1 MPLSIESGIEAKWR
15 ARPGSDSAI
24 WDDHYIGDYQ
34 LEGDFGARDL
44 KEALRLA
51 ELLDT
56 PAGKRDCAKE
66 LGRLR
71 LVTAARQLAA
81 EDLTLQI
88 AVMAEELSA
97 YPLDAVRDAC
107 RVWPRGHKFFP
118 TWAELRELCEERV
131 LFRRALAR
139 ALRRHLDTL
148 KERDASEEAPP
159 VKAPPACGVWQD
171 NRTRL
176 EALPGWPLLE
186 RCIADSDDGE
196 ILTLAVEAPGLGLA
210 VLAWAAK
217 DAEAVLERKIACVVH
232 RWVQPALVE
241 RGVRIGVSPSI
252 AAHRRD
258 GETVTLDDPA
268 WRVWSAGIGMVEG
281 LPCEAAALACLPD
294 DLDSEG
300 LVLAVPSFRE
310 AKVILD
316 HPQDLAKA
324 FGVTVRKRFMSWID
338 VANKVRAINQ

>member
-1 MPLSIESGIEAKWR
+1 MPSISPDI
-15 ARPGSDSAI
+15 
-24 WDDHYIGDYQ
+24 Y
-34 LEGDFGARDL
+34 GARVSFSGFNL
-44 KEALRLA
+44 EAN
-51 ELLDT
+51 D
-56 PAGKRDCAKE
+56 
-66 LGRLR
+66 
-71 LVTAARQLAA
+71 
-81 EDLTLQI
+81 I
-88 AVMAEELSA
+88 AVNTANSSQNEPDLAFDGSA
-97 YPLDAVRDAC
+97 NIV
-107 RVWPRGHKFFP
+107 
-118 TWAELRELCEERV
+118 
-131 LFRRALAR
+131 
-139 ALRRHLDTL
+139 
-148 KERDASEEAPP
+148 
-159 VKAPPACGVWQD
+159 VWQD

-186 RCIADSDDGE
+186 RCIADIDDGE
-196 ILTLAVEAPGLGLA
+196 ILTLAVEAPGLGFA

-324 FGVTVRKRFMSWID
+324 FGVTVRKQFMSWID